1 MYRIG
6 LNTAISNFRKTSKG
20 IFKTSISDD
29 VFQVPDPGQFSDE
42 NGNIAALH
50 KAIGELDTIE
60 KAVIMLYLEEKS
72 YEEMSAILGITKSNV
87 GVKLN
92 RIKGKLE
99 KKLKSYSYE
108 S

>member
-6 LNTAISNFRKTSKG
+6 LNTAITDFRKTSRS
-20 IFKTSISDD
+20 IFKTAISDA
-29 VFQVPDPGQFSDE
+29 VFQVPDPGELSPE
-42 NGNIAALH
+42 NGNIASLH
-50 KAIGELDTIE
+50 RAIAELNNIE
-60 KAVIMLYLEEKS
+60 KALVMLYLEQKS
-72 YEEMSAILGITKSNV
+72 YEEIAAILGISKSNV

-99 KKLKSYSYE
+99 KILTDNGYE